1 MCSTLSAVGRHLH
14 SLILSLALVGV
25 GATTALAQVEGGEG
39 IDAPPGAEGTDPPP
53 GSPPQAAETDPPED
67 GEDADAPTEG
77 EGAATEG
84 ESVATES
91 EGGEGA
97 TVDGEGEGTADPDA
111 AGGEGDGD
119 LPPPAGAE
127 GQAPTAGPLQVI
139 VVDAAPH
146 GVAPVVGRHVTE
158 RIRITAQ
165 EMGYTVVAPAATV
178 QAAQRMQMPYPPSP
192 ADLWR
197 VTYVS
202 QSQRGAF
209 AKVWAHGGR
218 YVFEITIASLDGSGP
233 FFARGTSGAE
243 DLHEVVERLT
253 REALPAPATFDAE
266 AAERYAQPQQ
276 GEPPTREQA
285 VAAQWTPPEPVD
297 RVEVSQRRV
306 SRRPNRRFDVAL
318 QTEAAFGTSSDFF
331 YNHLVGLRLGFRI
344 THNLHIGL
352 YGAYANLRGRD
363 SRESNL
369 LPMLQLT
376 QRIRLSS
383 RSDLTVPIRASVGYL
398 PFNGPVLRISAGL
411 NIPVSER
418 VEIGADI
425 LSPTFWFLGSQV
437 EISLNVGLEVIFRL

>member
-14 SLILSLALVGV
+14 TVLLVLALVGA
-25 GATTALAQVEGGEG
+25 GASSALAQVEGGEG
-39 IDAPPGAEGTDPPP
+39 IDPPPGAGGTDPPP
-53 GSPPQAAETDPPED
+53 GTGPTDPPE
-67 GEDADAPTEG
+67 PTEG
-77 EGAATEG
+77 EGATEGAEG
-84 ESVATES
+84 ESAGETPES
-91 EGGEGA
+91 GEA
-97 TVDGEGEGTADPDA
+97 GE
-111 AGGEGDGD
+111 
-119 LPPPAGAE
+119 LPPPADAE
-127 GQAPTAGPLQVI
+127 GEEAAPPPLQMIVI
-139 VVDAAPH
+139 DAAPH

-158 RIRITAQ
+158 RMRITAQ
-165 EMGYTVVAPAATV
+165 EMGYTVVDAAPTV

-202 QSQRGAF
+202 RSQRGAF
-209 AKVWAHGGR
+209 AKVWAHDGR
-218 YVFEITIASLDGSGP
+218 YVFEITVASLDGAGP

-243 DLHEVVERLT
+243 DLHEVVARLM
-253 REALPAPATFDAE
+253 REALPAPATFDRE
-266 AAERYAQPQQ
+266 AAERYAQPQEGQ
-276 GEPPTREQA
+276 PTREQA
-285 VAAQWTPPEPVD
+285 VAAQWTPPERVD
-297 RVEVSQRRV
+297 RVQVSQRRV
-306 SRRPNRRFDVAL
+306 SRRPTRRFDVAL

-398 PFNGPVLRISAGL
+398 PFNGPVLRLSAGL

-437 EISLNVGLEVIFRL
+437 EISLNIGLEVIFRL

>member
-14 SLILSLALVGV
+14 AALLVLALL
-25 GATTALAQVEGGEG
+25 GASAPSALAQVEGGEG
-39 IDAPPGAEGTDPPP
+39 IDPPPGAAGTDPPP
-53 GSPPQAAETDPPED
+53 GAEPSDPPST
-67 GEDADAPTEG
+67 TEG
-77 EGAATEG
+77 EGAVTEGTEG
-84 ESVATES
+84 EPAGEAP
-91 EGGEGA
+91 GGETPAGE
-97 TVDGEGEGTADPDA
+97 TPGEG
-111 AGGEGDGD
+111 GD
-119 LPPPAGAE
+119 LPPPADTE
-127 GQAPTAGPLQVI
+127 GEAAAPAPLQII

-158 RIRITAQ
+158 RMRITAQ
-165 EMGYTVVAPAATV
+165 EMGYDVVDPTATV

-202 QSQRGAF
+202 RSQRGAF
-209 AKVWAHGGR
+209 AKVWAHDGR
-218 YVFEITIASLDGSGP
+218 YVFEITVASLDGAGP

-243 DLHEVVERLT
+243 DLHDVVARLT
-253 REALPAPATFDAE
+253 REALPAPATFDTE

-276 GEPPTREQA
+276 GQATRQQA

-297 RVEVSQRRV
+297 RVERSQRRV
-306 SRRPNRRFDVAL
+306 SRRPTRRFDVAL

-344 THNLHIGL
+344 THNLHLGL

-363 SRESNL
+363 SRQSNL

-398 PFNGPVLRISAGL
+398 PFNGPVLRLSAGL
-411 NIPVSER
+411 NVPVSER